1 MTNRVDDFFT
11 GGGGGGGEVSFF
23 CDAGFTRWYH
33 EKVTSDT
40 RGTLSSFTIITFHT
54 H

>member
-1 MTNRVDDFFT
+1 MTNRADDFLRGKFL
-11 GGGGGGGEVSFF
+11 F